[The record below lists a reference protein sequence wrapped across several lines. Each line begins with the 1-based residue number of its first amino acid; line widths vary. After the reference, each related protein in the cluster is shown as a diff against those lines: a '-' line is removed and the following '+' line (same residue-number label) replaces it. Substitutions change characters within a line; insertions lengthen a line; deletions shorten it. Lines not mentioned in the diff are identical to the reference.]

1 MKNYLLSILSIICFQ
16 FTSSQVLNTSV
27 VTELDVKTI
36 EKISFIT
43 ARASNKTDYYF
54 NLKYNFSVVILDENY
69 KSLKESLEEFLKS
82 PDSEHKTLRDFLN
95 AQEENKFASKD
106 SKVEYFTLDPY
117 EIKVLYRVSLE
128 AKTQDEIIV
137 LFLVFD
143 DEEKIIAKSRVVLN
157 EGGKTSNDRDTKQES
172 NNGFQI
178 LGLVVEDT
186 KTKSGKDFYDRFFFH
201 YNYSN
206 IKGNEVVEVN
216 EIFSYRRTTRLV
228 ISVGDDVIAE
238 FFAYP
243 NEEYIEEMAKQSVQR
258 VYKYFENKK
267 KEKSYIS
274 QN

>member
-1 MKNYLLSILSIICFQ
+1 MKNYLLTILSLICFQ

-27 VTELDVKTI
+27 VTELDVETI

-43 ARASNKTDYYF
+43 AKASNKTDYYF

-82 PDSEHKTLRDFLN
+82 PDSERQTLQDFLK
-95 AQEENKFASKD
+95 AQEENKYASKD
-106 SKVEYFTLDPY
+106 SKVEFFTLNPY
-117 EIKVLYRVSLE
+117 ETKELYKASIE
-128 AKTQDEIIV
+128 ANTEEKIIV
-137 LFLVFD
+137 LFLVLD
-143 DEEKIIAKSRVVLN
+143 NDNNIISKSRVVLN
-157 EGGKTSNDRDTKQES
+157 EYGNEKTDRENLEES
-172 NNGFQI
+172 NEKFQI

-186 KTKSGKDFYDRFFFH
+186 KTKSGKDFYDRFFFY

-206 IKGNEVVEVN
+206 IKGNQVVEVN
-216 EIFSYRRTTRLV
+216 EMFSFRRTTRLI
-228 ISVGDDVIAE
+228 ISVGDDVITE